1 MTRRRV
7 MLSLLLVL
15 SALLLVSRLVPR
27 VTQIEVIGLRHL
39 SETQVLEEADLKPGD
54 PFLWVIRPRFAS
66 LARDPWVARVSV
78 LRRWPDTVTLTLWER
93 LPYFSDGENVYA
105 LDGTL
110 LPGAAGEEAL
120 VQLSGWGPDRR
131 AEALGLLSLLADF
144 RPEVLSYSPSGFE
157 VSLAHAELYTPSL
170 DALRAHWS
178 GFVSQHASQQAS
190 QKSSGEGERSRVAVY
205 PWGVSVKP

>member
-7 MLSLLLVL
+7 MLSLLLIF

-27 VTQIEVIGLRHL
+27 VTQIEVTGLRHL
-39 SETQVLEEADLKPGD
+39 SEAQVLEKADLRPGD
-54 PFLWVIRPRFAS
+54 PFLWVIRPRFEPLS
-66 LARDPWVARVSV
+66 RDPWVSRVQV
-78 LRRWPDTVTLTLWER
+78 LRRWPHTVSVNVWER
-93 LPYFSDGENVYA
+93 APYFSDGEGVYA
-105 LDGTL
+105 LDGTR
-110 LPGAAGEEAL
+110 LPGAPREEAP
-120 VQLSGWGPDRR
+120 VHLSGWGPDRR
-131 AEALGLLSLLADF
+131 AEALGLLSLLAAF

-190 QKSSGEGERSRVAVY
+190 QQGGSEGKRPRVAVY